1 MKKNSRSGARIL
13 CIILAGL
20 FILSLVIIPVMSC
33 LGQ

>member
-1 MKKNSRSGARIL
+1 MKKNSRTGARIL
-13 CIILAGL
+13 CIILACL